1 MFSSDRR
8 GTNVIS
14 SNQSRELAV
23 NLHILYCWKILNQV
37 LLWEM
42 CAFSIWDVFD
52 GAFENVGQITPL
64 FTGKPKRNFWA
75 SELQTF
81 LSLLERKWLCYC
93 RITYSE
99 NSVLHFLFATSN
111 RMVLSYGPRP
121 FFSSLLHS
129 CQGCLRTTDGSRLDV
144 S

>member
-1 MFSSDRR
+1 MFSSDHR

-64 FTGKPKRNFWA
+64 FTGKPKRNLGLRTANFPISVGEAMVMLLQNYLFWKF
-75 SELQTF
+75 STSF
-81 LSLLERKWLCYC
+81 PFCYFQQ
-93 RITYSE
+93 
-99 NSVLHFLFATSN
+99 NGFVLWTKT
-111 RMVLSYGPRP
+111 